1 MDDMDLGSSDY
12 HFSDVNKVM
21 DESIIKATRSYTC
34 ANHSYYI
41 LYCPNY
47 LYLLFMIELIHHLV
61 QGLRVFY
68 H

>member
-1 MDDMDLGSSDY
+1 MIWIWA
-12 HFSDVNKVM
+12 VA
-21 DESIIKATRSYTC
+21 IIILAMLTKLWTNQLLKQHAVIR